1 MQVDRSCRIEPLDLF
16 GLGRM
21 WFDGK
26 PGRECLQDHARFD
39 AGDRME
45 AAIEMGAP
53 GCQHSRLVIDVSQ
66 DAAGRWWA
74 GYSWHCYSVPDGTPC
89 GRSTPIDAFRGTTR
103 NDAIR
108 HAAAGLLRM
117 LPEVPAAAAKAARV
131 LRHWR
136 SEVAKR
142 AGLPA

>member
-1 MQVDRSCRIEPLDLF
+1 MSDRSFHIEPLDLF
-16 GLGRM
+16 GLGRL

-45 AAIEMGAP
+45 AAIELGAP
-53 GCQHSRLVIDVSQ
+53 GCRSSRLVIDVSQ

-74 GYSWHCYSVPDGTPC
+74 GYSWHCYHVPDGTPC
-89 GRSTPIDAFRGTTR
+89 GRHAPIDAFRGASR
-103 NDAIR
+103 EDAIR
-108 HAAAGLLRM
+108 QAAAGLLRY
-117 LPEVPAAAAKAARV
+117 LPDITTSNGKAARA

-136 SEVAKR
+136 SEVSKR